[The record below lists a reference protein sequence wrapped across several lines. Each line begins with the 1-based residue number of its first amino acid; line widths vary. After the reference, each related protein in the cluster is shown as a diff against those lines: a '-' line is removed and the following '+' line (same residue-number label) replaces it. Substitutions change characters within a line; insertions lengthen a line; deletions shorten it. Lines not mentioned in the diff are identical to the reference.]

1 MEALVID
8 RKTLPE
14 LILSIIG
21 AEWVRVSKT
30 GASVLLTPAVN
41 ERADAELADRRARRR
56 AAFDE
61 IPIDMT
67 GFKFNRDE
75 ANDYE

>member
-1 MEALVID
+1 METLVID

-30 GASVLLTPAVN
+30 GVGVLLTPAVN
-41 ERADAELADRRARRR
+41 EKTGAELTDRR